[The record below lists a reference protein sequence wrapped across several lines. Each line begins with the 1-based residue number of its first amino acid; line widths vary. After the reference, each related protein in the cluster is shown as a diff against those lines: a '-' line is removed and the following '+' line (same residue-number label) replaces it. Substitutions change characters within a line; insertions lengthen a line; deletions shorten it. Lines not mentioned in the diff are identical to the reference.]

1 MKMLTMSNVQMKFGS
16 QTALNNLTF
25 TINKGE
31 FFGFLGP
38 SGAGKT
44 TTIKLL
50 THQLKATN
58 GSITLFE
65 KDIHTVSRHEYDKV
79 GILTDNSGLYERLS
93 VWDNLAL
100 YATLKNI
107 PNNRI
112 EEVLA
117 AVGLADQK
125 TKLAKTLSKGM
136 KQRLTLAQAILHTPQ
151 LLFLDEPTAALDPA
165 TASSI
170 RKLLRQLNEG
180 GTTIFLTTHNM
191 EEADQLCHRVAFLNN
206 GTIAEIGSPAS
217 LKLKYAPNRVQAM
230 LANGTFLEEE
240 KTAAGLAAIAS
251 KAAGQEIL
259 QIHSLEPNLEE
270 VFLQVT
276 GRNLA

>member
-1 MKMLTMSNVQMKFGS
+1 MKFGA
-16 QTALNNLTF
+16 QTALNNLSF
-25 TINKGE
+25 EIEEGE

-50 THQLKATN
+50 THQLKATA
-58 GSITLFE
+58 GDITVLG
-65 KDIHTVSRHEYDKV
+65 KDISSISRQDYDKV

-100 YATLKNI
+100 YARLKSL
-107 PNNRI
+107 PNSRV
-112 EEVLA
+112 EEVLE

-125 TKLAKTLSKGM
+125 TKPAKTLSKGM
-136 KQRLTLAQAILHTPQ
+136 KQRLTLAQAILHNPT
-151 LLFLDEPTAALDPA
+151 LLFLDEPTAALDPS
-165 TASSI
+165 TAGSI
-170 RKLLRQLNEG
+170 RKLLAQLNKQ

-206 GTIAEIGSPAS
+206 GSIAESGSPS
-217 LKLKYAPNRVQAM
+217 GLKLKFAPNRVHAL
-230 LANGTFLEEE
+230 LANGTVLEEA
-240 KTAAGLAAIAS
+240 KTPEGLASIA
-251 KAAGQEIL
+251 ALATGQEIL